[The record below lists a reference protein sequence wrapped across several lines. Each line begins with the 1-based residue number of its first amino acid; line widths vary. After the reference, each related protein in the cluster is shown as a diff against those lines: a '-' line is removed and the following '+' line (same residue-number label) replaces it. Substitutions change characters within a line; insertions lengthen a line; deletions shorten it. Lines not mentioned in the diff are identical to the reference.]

1 MDPIT
6 GAPDNPLLTQIRQQR
21 AMQPDTPPPSL
32 LPPPGMDQGAPPIMQ
47 TPQPN
52 VKAPRGSLQGE
63 QDERNRLVAS
73 KPGAN
78 QVYGDITNSGFG
90 QNHPL
95 AGKLLGGAAQGLASL
110 GNIALGAVS
119 PRLASL
125 VPGDKCASC
134 GSLGTGRP

>member
-52 VKAPRGSLQGE
+52 VVDRHFNQAGARLKAHCWGNSRSAIKCWLQDRV
-63 QDERNRLVAS
+63 QIRFTA
-73 KPGAN
+73 
-78 QVYGDITNSGFG
+78 T
-90 QNHPL
+90 
-95 AGKLLGGAAQGLASL
+95 
-110 GNIALGAVS
+110 
-119 PRLASL
+119 
-125 VPGDKCASC
+125 
-134 GSLGTGRP
+134 